1 MINLEKETI
10 KEIVAQKKKM
20 QCRLR
25 VMKDKERIEGSV
37 ELTFVEVIG
46 EKLSELMKD
55 AHVRVQEAQQ
65 ILRRIKRNPH

>member
-1 MINLEKETI
+1 M
-10 KEIVAQKKKM
+10 AQKKKM

-55 AHVRVQEAQQ
+55 AHVHVQEAQQ